1 MFKVCKMR
9 KWAKIKAADVLEYTN
24 GKAQKRL
31 SDRLFA
37 VLLL

>member
-1 MFKVCKMR
+1 MR

-24 GKAQKRL
+24 GKAQKTNAKG
-31 SDRLFA
+31 LFA